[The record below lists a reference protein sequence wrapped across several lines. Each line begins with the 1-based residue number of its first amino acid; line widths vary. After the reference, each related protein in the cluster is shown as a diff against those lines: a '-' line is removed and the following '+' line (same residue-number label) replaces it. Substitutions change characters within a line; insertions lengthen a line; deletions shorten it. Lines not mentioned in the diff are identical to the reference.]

1 MVARDFVQQSIRL
14 INALNNFPKTDT
26 KIEDFLKFI
35 SEHLCTAIL
44 QDSNIDKKHIKKHI
58 FNLIYIHGNLSSL
71 KKESYTPLETFQ
83 ELKKYLEQQDNN
95 FKKYFTK
102 KLNII
107 LGQQHQFS
115 SQLTDFW
122 IDFFAK
128 SNYPNPVLSIWN
140 ETHENNDTSLNIYPR
155 CEISS
160 PVLLKL
166 EPITFKW
173 VSVGKPVLLM
183 AGIGALVVGILGFLS
198 MLSIP
203 FSGCIALMAAS
214 ILLSAWSSM
223 INKPIANPEVSSL
236 MYCSH

>member
-1 MVARDFVQQSIRL
+1 MVVRDFVQQSIRL
-14 INALNNFPKTDT
+14 INALNNFPKKDIENP
-26 KIEDFLKFI
+26 KQIEDFLKFI

-44 QDSNIDKKHIKKHI
+44 QDSNIDKKHIL
-58 FNLIYIHGNLSSL
+58 NLIFIHGNLLSL

-83 ELKKYLEQQDNN
+83 ELKKYLEQRDNK
-95 FKKYFTK
+95 FKQYFTK
-102 KLNII
+102 KLNKI

-115 SQLTDFW
+115 SQLTEFW

-128 SNYPNPVLSIWN
+128 LNCQNPVLSIWN
-140 ETHENNDTSLNIYPR
+140 ETHERDNTSLNVYQQ

-166 EPITFKW
+166 EPITSKW
-173 VSVGKPVLLM
+173 VSVGKPVLLV
-183 AGIGALVVGILGFLS
+183 AGIGALVIGILGILS
-198 MLSIP
+198 VLSIP

-236 MYCSH
+236 MNRC